1 MNSYYLY
8 CPSKLHTQ
16 LEAENQI
23 LGMFVNLQKI
33 RYVGVNKNRE
43 HVFFIQT
50 PINMVTEI
58 NFWFNNTKKGTSYLY
73 ISKKY
78 EA

>member
-1 MNSYYLY
+1 
-8 CPSKLHTQ
+8 
-16 LEAENQI
+16 
-23 LGMFVNLQKI
+23 MFVNLQKI